1 MEHNIQPT
9 EIVSQRSGTT
19 ATIIDVRTPAEF
31 LENHLDGARNI
42 PLHQLDPQLIREHY
56 GDTPLYLICLK
67 GSRGKQA
74 CERLRAAGLANVFNV
89 EGGMEA
95 CLAAGVPMVRGQPT
109 MSLERQVRIV
119 AGSLVVAGALFTWL
133 VHPVFILL
141 SAIVGI
147 GLVFA
152 GVTDT
157 CGMGMLLARMPWNE
171 VS

>member
-1 MEHNIQPT
+1 MEYSVKPT
-9 EIVSQRSGTT
+9 EIVNERSGTT

-31 LENHLDGARNI
+31 LENHLDGAHNI
-42 PLHQLDPQLIREHY
+42 PLHQLDPPLIREQY

-74 CERLRAAGLANVFNV
+74 CERLRAAGFAQVFNV

-95 CLAAGVPMVRGQPT
+95 CLAAGLPMVRGQPT

-119 AGSLVVAGALFTWL
+119 AGSLVVAGALLAWL
-133 VHPVFILL
+133 VHPMFIVL

-152 GVTDT
+152 SVTDT
-157 CGMGMLLARMPWNE
+157 CGMGMLLARMPWNQ